1 MVLRKVVVVLACLV
15 LGAAVAAPASAAH
28 RRTNQAT
35 VNWAQHDTAVYVVS
49 TLNLLRSDS
58 GQPMTNVFKS
68 QLHVK
73 RYMVE
78 ADTVVPDLYF
88 IQLVAKSHSVVGSFA
103 YKMGWQKPMAVSD
116 FGMASLPRASAD
128 IITAYRTD
136 HRIKVGN
143 FTSTL
148 PS

>member
-1 MVLRKVVVVLACLV
+1 MSKVVVALTCLV
-15 LGAAVAAPASAAH
+15 LGLMVAAPANAAH
-28 RRTNQAT
+28 RRANQAT

-49 TLNLLRSDS
+49 TLNLLRSDT
-58 GQPMTNVFKS
+58 GQSMTSVFKN

-88 IQLVAKSHSVVGSFA
+88 IELVSKSHAVVGTFA
-103 YKMGWQKPMAVSD
+103 YKMGWQKPMAVTD
-116 FGMASLPRASAD
+116 FGVVGLPHAAAD
-128 IITAYRTD
+128 IVTAFRTD
-136 HRIKVGN
+136 HRTKVGT

>member
-1 MVLRKVVVVLACLV
+1 MRKVVVAFTLLL
-15 LGAAVAAPASAAH
+15 LGLTVAAPANAAH
-28 RRTNQAT
+28 RRSNQAT

-58 GQPMTNVFKS
+58 GQSLTTVFKS

-78 ADTVVPDLYF
+78 ADASVPDLYF
-88 IQLVAKSHSVVGSFA
+88 IDLVSKSHDVVGAFA
-103 YKMGWQKPMAVSD
+103 YKMGWQKPVAVTD
-116 FGMASLPRASAD
+116 FGIVSLPRATAD
-128 IITAYRTD
+128 VLTAYRTD
-136 HRIKVGN
+136 HRTKVGIFN
-143 FTSTL
+143 STL